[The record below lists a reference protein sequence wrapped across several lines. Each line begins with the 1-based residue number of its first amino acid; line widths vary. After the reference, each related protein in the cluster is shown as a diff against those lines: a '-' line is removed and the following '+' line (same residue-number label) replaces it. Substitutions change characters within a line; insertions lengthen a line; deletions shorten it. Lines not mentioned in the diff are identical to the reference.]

1 MDGVV
6 NCIILLICK
15 FFITTYG
22 QFNVLNHNC
31 DHKFNFTCIDTIGH
45 IVFVEKNPIK
55 KTDQNGRKM
64 DYWYDSGR
72 CRVRGKISSICL
84 FSQPG
89 NNYNFFNRMLK
100 SITFNFSIYIYV
112 FVEEA

>member
-1 MDGVV
+1 MSSIHAKEGNCSSYFIANVFKEKKMVDGVV

-45 IVFVEKNPIK
+45 IVSVEKNPIK

-64 DYWYDSGR
+64 DY
-72 CRVRGKISSICL
+72 
-84 FSQPG
+84 
-89 NNYNFFNRMLK
+89 
-100 SITFNFSIYIYV
+100 
-112 FVEEA
+112 